1 MSPDF
6 KATFEQSEKRAFGGQ
21 PLRLTGAGIWL
32 PAPLDV
38 VAAAMR
44 ALRGAGFWTRLGDA
58 PKVLDAGMGD
68 GRVVASLCAVGH
80 HVQAYGI
87 EIHHQL
93 SELANENLHD
103 LSERGLPK
111 IWRTCDGSYLDRAT
125 YAKLGIHVEDIDAF
139 FNYPDGNEHEL
150 AAFLASYAR
159 RRAFLVVLTPDH
171 AFRIEGLDHDEDLPI
186 ERPSG
191 SPGFHL
197 ALYRTRGAAP

>member
-1 MSPDF
+1 
-6 KATFEQSEKRAFGGQ
+6 
-21 PLRLTGAGIWL
+21 
-32 PAPLDV
+32 
-38 VAAAMR
+38 MR

-111 IWRTCDGSYLDRAT
+111 IWRTCDGSYLDRST

-139 FNYPDGNEHEL
+139 FNYPDGTSTSSQRSSRATL
-150 AAFLASYAR
+150 AAVHFSSCS
-159 RRAFLVVLTPDH
+159 
-171 AFRIEGLDHDEDLPI
+171 LPI
-186 ERPSG
+186 TRFASKVSTTTKIFLSNAPLVR
-191 SPGFHL
+191 PGFTSRSTAREAPH
-197 ALYRTRGAAP
+197 REQRKTSAAKFLLILFTAVTVL